1 MTYDALTSVAVGI
14 GIAAACGFRV
24 FVPLLIV
31 SAAALSGHLTLA
43 PGFEW
48 IGSIPALVAFAT
60 ATLLEVLAYKV
71 PWLDH
76 ALDMLATPAA
86 AVAGVVASASV
97 VTDLPPLLRWSVVL
111 IGGGLAAGTVQGMTV
126 LVRLKSGLTTG
137 GIANPLVAS
146 GELAG
151 AVVTSVLA
159 LTIPLVA
166 LAIVAAAC
174 IGLLYWF
181 ISFPGGRSHPP
192 PPRGLG

>member
-31 SAAALSGHLTLA
+31 SAAALSGHLTLE

-181 ISFPGGRSHPP
+181 ISFPGDRSHPP

>member
-1 MTYDALTSVAVGI
+1 MTFDALVSVAVGI
-14 GIAAACGFRV
+14 GLAAACGFRV
-24 FVPLLIV
+24 FVPLLVV
-31 SAAALSGHLTLA
+31 SAAALSGHLTLVS
-43 PGFEW
+43 GFEW
-48 IGSIPALVAFAT
+48 IGSVPALVAFAT

-86 AVAGVVASASV
+86 AVAGVVAAASV
-97 VTDLPPLLRWSVVL
+97 VTDLPPVVRWGIVL

-126 LVRLKSGLTTG
+126 LVRMKSGLTTG
-137 GIANPLVAS
+137 GIANPLVAA

-166 LAIVAAAC
+166 LAIVAAAS

-192 PPRGLG
+192 RPGGVG

>member
-1 MTYDALTSVAVGI
+1 MTFDALVSVAVGI
-14 GIAAACGFRV
+14 GLAAACGFRV
-24 FVPLLIV
+24 FVPLLVV
-31 SAAALSGHLTLA
+31 SAAAVSGHLALA

-48 IGSIPALVAFAT
+48 IGSVPALVAFAT

-76 ALDMLATPAA
+76 ALDMPPTPAA
-86 AVAGVVASASV
+86 AVAGVVAAASV
-97 VTDLPPLLRWSVVL
+97 MTDLPPLLRWSVVL

-126 LVRLKSGLTTG
+126 LVRMKSGLTTG
-137 GIANPLVAS
+137 GIANPLVAA
-146 GELAG
+146 GELVG

-181 ISFPGGRSHPP
+181 VSFPGGRSHPP
-192 PPRGLG
+192 PSGGAG